1 MCWTMSLRF
10 SLFKMRQQKWLKEKR
25 LQDYKWEV
33 YVELSKVSRC
43 GTESFLWREKS
54 TSTNTR
60 KKERKET
67 DTQVCV
73 WSVSVPGVHPRSC
86 VSFPFRALEPRP
98 LSPGSARSRLLSLR
112 LAWGMSS
119 SRTVSTR
126 MERGWDT
133 LVRAQQVGCPLS
145 RVPRPLGG
153 PGFCR
158 ELRVST

>member
-1 MCWTMSLRF
+1 MSLRF
-10 SLFKMRQQKWLKEKR
+10 SLFKMRQQKWLKKKR

-33 YVELSKVSRC
+33 YGESSKVSRY
-43 GTESFLWREKS
+43 GTASFLWREKS
-54 TSTNTR
+54 TSTNTQKW
-60 KKERKET
+60 KKEKKPRLKS
-67 DTQVCV
+67 VCEAC
-73 WSVSVPGVHPRSC
+73 PCPVHTRSC
-86 VSFPFRALEPRP
+86 VSSPFRALEPPP
-98 LSPGSARSRLLSLR
+98 LSPGNARSRLLSLG

-145 RVPRPLGG
+145 HVPRPLGG